1 MPSTYTSRTRIE
13 KIATGEQGGSWG
25 DTTNNNLERIDIA
38 INGIATETITSSNTT
53 SGGAASLALGTSTV
67 DENGRHQMIIVTDGG
82 DIGGAGYVKLGENT
96 SEKICIIRN
105 DLSASRNLFVFQGTY
120 NASNDVTVPNGKDVL
135 VKFDGGGSSAVVE
148 MALKDVYF
156 ESVETSGNVTVG
168 GNVSVTGDLTIADD
182 GLKAA
187 TNTSGHILVNDG
199 TNFNPVAVSGDV
211 TISSAGA
218 ITVANDAITND
229 MVADDAVNTDQ
240 INDGAVQ
247 TAQLGALVVTEAKIG
262 AGAVTSTKLG
272 TGAVDTT
279 QLAASAV
286 ETDKIN
292 DGAVTA
298 AKIGANAVTNAKIG
312 ALAVDTAE
320 LAASAVE
327 TAKINDGAVTA
338 GKINDGAVTTA
349 KLATSATVRKVD
361 TAGDGSGWTIEAT
374 STNLIF
380 KYNGSNRFQLES
392 NGKARFEN
400 DVVAFDSLTP

>member
-1 MPSTYTSRTRIE
+1 MPSTYTPRTRIE

-38 INGIATETITSSNTT
+38 INGIATETISASNTT

-67 DENGRHQMIIVTDGG
+67 DENGRHQMIIVTDAG

-120 NASNDVTVPNGKDVL
+120 NASNDVSIPNGKDVL

-168 GNVSVTGDLTIADD
+168 GNISVTGDLTIADD

-218 ITVANDAITND
+218 VTVANDAITND
-229 MVADDAVNTDQ
+229 MVADN
-240 INDGAVQ
+240 
-247 TAQLGALVVTEAKIG
+247 
-262 AGAVTSTKLG
+262 
-272 TGAVDTT
+272 AVDTAQIAADSVT
-279 QLAASAV
+279 QAKIAALAVGTTEIAADAVTNAKIALNAVDTDEIAASAV
-286 ETDKIN
+286 ETAKIN
-292 DGAVTA
+292 DLAVTT
-298 AKIGANAVTNAKIG
+298 AKIAADAVTNAKIG

-327 TAKINDGAVTA
+327 TAKINDGAVT
-338 GKINDGAVTTA
+338 TA
-349 KLATSATVRKVD
+349 KLAATSVTQAKLATNVNVRSVD
-361 TAGDGSGWTIEAT
+361 TAGDASGWVIKADG
-374 STNLIF
+374 TNLLF
-380 KYNGSNRFQLES
+380 QYNGVTKFKVES
-392 NGKARFEN
+392 DGHALSA
-400 DVVAFDSLTP
+400 DDITAFATL